1 MAAEPNLY
9 WNLRRYRSRNYSK
22 ARDLTQFCLS
32 NDFKPHSQKGGG
44 ERFRIL
50 ISTCDD
56 LPMSAESQ
64 LRQLQMQDDAS
75 LRADVRALGELL
87 GQSLI
92 RQEGKAL
99 FDLVERVR
107 AAVRSGSAEAELK
120 SVNVEQAEQL
130 VRAFST
136 YFHLANVAEQVHR
149 SRVLAKEREESGSWI
164 AQAIGKIE
172 KARESGYEFTVDDLK
187 NWLDGFSVRPVFTAH
202 PTEASRRSVLN
213 KLALISDLL
222 ETANSKRKES
232 RLSEAID
239 LLWQTDELRVE
250 RPLVID
256 EAVNA
261 LYYLDDLF
269 RFTIPEVLEEFANE
283 ISKLGVEIP
292 PNAKP
297 LSFGTWIGGDRDGNP
312 NVTPDVTRE
321 TIVVQVGHAIR
332 VITEAMSKLRQ
343 SLSVSTR
350 IIEVSDELR
359 ESVEKDLA
367 NIPEFEPRYRRL
379 NAREPYRL
387 KTTAIVHKLELTR
400 KRHAA
405 GAPHVPGR
413 DYDNTQELLDDLYVM
428 RDSLLRNRGE
438 LIAHGEL
445 ERVIRV
451 VNAFGLIHATMDVRE
466 HSQMHHAAIS
476 NFGIDSNYPN
486 LSPEQ
491 RFDILI
497 SELSTSALRAPK
509 GLDTQSAKTLDTFK
523 AIHELITQFGPEV
536 IETYII
542 SMTKSPADVI
552 AAVVLAKEAGLI
564 DIQNNVA
571 KIGFVPLLET
581 VAELRAA
588 DSILDKLLSNPIY
601 RKLISL
607 RDDVQEVM
615 LGYSDSNKDA
625 GIATSQWEIH
635 QAQRRLRDTAMKY
648 GVKLRLFHGRGGSVG
663 RGGGPT
669 YDALIALPWG
679 SLDGQIKMTEQGE
692 VISDKYSIPMLA
704 RENVELT
711 LAAALEA
718 TVLNRGP
725 RQPKEAL
732 TKWNDCM
739 ETISEN
745 AFQRYRGLVTHPDL
759 PSYFYASTP
768 VEQLGD
774 MFLGSRPSRR
784 QGANDGIEN
793 LRAIPWVFGWTQ
805 SRQIVP
811 GWYGVGSGLKA
822 ARESGKA
829 SVLKEML
836 SDWHFFKT
844 FISNVEMTM
853 AKTDMKMAEHYVK
866 TLVPVELHHF
876 FHDIKAEFELTSREI
891 NELRGNDN
899 LLGDQPLLARTLQI
913 RDQYLAPLHMMQV
926 NLLERVRQAGESS
939 DPSLRRALLLTIN
952 GVALGLRNTG

>member
-1 MAAEPNLY
+1 MPV
-9 WNLRRYRSRNYSK
+9 
-22 ARDLTQFCLS
+22 
-32 NDFKPHSQKGGG
+32 
-44 ERFRIL
+44 
-50 ISTCDD
+50 
-56 LPMSAESQ
+56 SAESQ

-75 LRADVRALGELL
+75 LRSDVRALGELL
-87 GQSLI
+87 GKSLI
-92 RQEGKAL
+92 RQEGQSL
-99 FDLVERVR
+99 FDLVEKVR
-107 AAVRSGSAEAELK
+107 AAVRSGQGESELEK
-120 SVNVEQAEQL
+120 VNVDQAVQL

-149 SRVLAKEREESGSWI
+149 SRVLAKERETSGSWL
-164 AQAIGKIE
+164 AQAVDKILE
-172 KARESGYEFTVDDLK
+172 AKQAGNEIKVEDLK
-187 NWLDGFSVRPVFTAH
+187 IWLADFSVRPVFTAH
-202 PTEASRRSVLN
+202 PTEASRRSVLS
-213 KLALISDLL
+213 KLAQISDLL
-222 ETANSKRKES
+222 EMPNSRVRDA

-269 RFTIPEVLEEFANE
+269 RFTVPEVLEEFALE
-283 ISKLGVEIP
+283 VERLGISIDP
-292 PNAKP
+292 TDKP

-332 VITEAMSKLRQ
+332 VISEAISELRQ

-350 IIEVSDELR
+350 IIKVSKEL
-359 ESVEKDLA
+359 EASVERDLK
-367 NIPEFEPRYRRL
+367 NIPEFEGRYRRL

-387 KTTAIVHKLELTR
+387 KTTAIVHRLELTR

-405 GAPHVPGR
+405 KAPHVPGR
-413 DYDNTQELLDDLYVM
+413 DYANTQELLDDLNIM
-428 RDSLLRNRGE
+428 RDSLLENHGE
-438 LIAHGEL
+438 LIARGQL
-445 ERVIRV
+445 ERVIRTV
-451 VNAFGLIHATMDVRE
+451 STFGLIHATMDVRE
-466 HSQMHHAAIS
+466 HSQAHHAALA
-476 NFGIDSNYPN
+476 NFGIDQNY
-486 LSPEQ
+486 LKLDPEA
-491 RFDILI
+491 RFDLLI
-497 SELSTSALRAPK
+497 TELGNPRKRDPK
-509 GLDTQSAKTLDTFK
+509 NLDEQSAKVLETFR
-523 AIHELITQFGPEV
+523 AISDLIEQFGPEV

-542 SMTKSPADVI
+542 SMTKHPEDLI
-552 AAVVLAKEAGLI
+552 AATVLAKEAGLI
-564 DIQNNVA
+564 DLGA
-571 KIGFVPLLET
+571 GTARIGFAPLLET

-588 DSILDKLLSNPIY
+588 DKILERLLNNPTYRQLVKLRGDI
-601 RKLISL
+601 
-607 RDDVQEVM
+607 QEVM

-635 QAQRRLRDTAMKY
+635 QAQRRLRDVAIKY

-704 RENVELT
+704 KENVELT

-725 RQPKEAL
+725 RQPEEFL
-732 TKWNDCM
+732 SKWNSCM
-739 ETISEN
+739 DLISEN
-745 AFQRYRGLVTHPDL
+745 AFTRYRTLIDHPNL
-759 PSYFYASTP
+759 PEYFYASTP

-784 QGANDGIEN
+784 QSANAGLDS

-822 ARESGKA
+822 AREAGQID
-829 SVLKEML
+829 VLRQML
-836 SDWHFFKT
+836 DEWHFFKT

-853 AKTDMKMAEHYVK
+853 AKTDLEMAERYVK
-866 TLVPVELHHF
+866 ALVPTELQHF
-876 FHDIKAEFELTSREI
+876 FNEIKAEFELTSLEI
-891 NELRGNDN
+891 NNLRGNRD

-913 RDQYLAPLHMMQV
+913 RDQYLAPLHILQV
-926 NLLERVRQAGESS
+926 NLLQRVREAGDNA
-939 DPSLRRALLLTIN
+939 DPLLRRALLLTIN